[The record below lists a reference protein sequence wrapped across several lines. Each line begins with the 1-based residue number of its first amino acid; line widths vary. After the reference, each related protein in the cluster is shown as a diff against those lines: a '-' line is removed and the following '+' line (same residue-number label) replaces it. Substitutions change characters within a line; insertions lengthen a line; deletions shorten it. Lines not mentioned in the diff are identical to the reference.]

1 MTISGKISKRI
12 GCAYIW
18 AGLFSIEVGQS
29 LIEKR
34 EEGVK
39 KYWMKF
45 LSVTFPTHTT
55 LKYLQFYLQFFST
68 SAVLQFLWRSG
79 LLKQT

>member
-18 AGLFSIEVGQS
+18 ARLFSIEVGQS

-34 EEGVK
+34 EEGVEK
-39 KYWMKF
+39 
-45 LSVTFPTHTT
+45 SI
-55 LKYLQFYLQFFST
+55 
-68 SAVLQFLWRSG
+68 G
-79 LLKQT
+79 